1 MVVGVYPGLV
11 GLFDIHVQFY
21 CYGIRYSWIFSVAKS
36 AVNGETVMD
45 QVVEI
50 PYWLLLLGVAGNT
63 LSIILAFWLGGL
75 YQRHYS
81 GDYDCIDNRKVDDF
95 QGM

>member
-1 MVVGVYPGLV
+1 
-11 GLFDIHVQFY
+11 
-21 CYGIRYSWIFSVAKS
+21 
-36 AVNGETVMD
+36 
-45 QVVEI
+45 VVEI